1 LTIPIPYGI
10 LVSVN
15 TRETIEQKALTLFVR
30 KGYEGTGVQEVVDES
45 GITKPT
51 LYHYFGSKQ
60 GLLKAIV
67 DPLFRDLAGAV
78 EAAAAYEHDLQLN
91 MQRVI
96 AAYFACA
103 VEQPLFFRLM
113 LAMIHAPAESEAKA
127 VARPH
132 LERQYRILEDLF
144 TMAAEDHGNM
154 RGRRRAFAASFLG
167 IIHTY
172 AALYLEGDI
181 RLDDRLLHEALRQF
195 SHGIY
200 S

>member
-1 LTIPIPYGI
+1 
-10 LVSVN
+10 VN
-15 TRETIEQKALTLFVR
+15 TRETIERKALTLFAR

-67 DPLFRDLAGAV
+67 DPLFRDLAGLV
-78 EAAAAYEHDLQLN
+78 RTAAEYEHDLQLN
-91 MQRVI
+91 LQKIMAVFFSC
-96 AAYFACA
+96 AA
-103 VEQPLFFRLM
+103 EQPLFFRLM
-113 LAMIHAPAESEAKA
+113 LAMIHAPAESDAK
-127 VARPH
+127 VTVRPY
-132 LERQYRILEDLF
+132 LEGQYRILEDLF
-144 TMAAEDHGNM
+144 TKAADDHGNM
-154 RGRRRAFAASFLG
+154 RGRSRAFAASFLG

-172 AALYLEGDI
+172 ASLYLEGEML
-181 RLDDRLLHEALRQF
+181 LDEQLLHEAVRQF